1 VPVLRLPRLCCGTA
15 RAIEPILHF
24 RKFEQSLSHLE
35 QTFAFVTA
43 RMRILGLGSALHCP
57 AS

>member
-1 VPVLRLPRLCCGTA
+1 VTA

-43 RMRILGLGSALHCP
+43 RMRILGLGGALHCP

>member
-1 VPVLRLPRLCCGTA
+1 MLWLLRLYRGTA

-24 RKFEQSLSHLE
+24 RKFEESLSHLE
-35 QTFAFVTA
+35 QAFAFVTA
-43 RMRILGLGSALHCP
+43 RMQILGLGGALHCP